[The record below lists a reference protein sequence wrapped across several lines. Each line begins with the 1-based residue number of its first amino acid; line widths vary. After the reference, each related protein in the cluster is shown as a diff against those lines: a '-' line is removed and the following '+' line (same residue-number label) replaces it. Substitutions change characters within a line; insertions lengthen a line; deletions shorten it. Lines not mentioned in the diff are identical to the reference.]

1 MASNLII
8 PRCSVYWGEDNLNLY
23 QLPGI
28 DEPQPLVYDV
38 QVNLED
44 TGNAPTASMKWNPS
58 GPAMAVYEKFIID
71 PKKMEEQISI
81 RFFYANGK
89 SINFK
94 FVWSGQSI
102 NYGTDMSIEVKMR
115 SELDGIINANLRSY
129 AQAYEKPAEVISSIS
144 RLEKQF
150 GVENLKLIK
159 YTKQANDDLKK
170 AKVEN
175 AYASDVVFTSAL
187 TNMIKA
193 NGNIPFASNIDQ
205 AGVVIYTPYTW
216 EKNPEI
222 INAVNVP
229 PQQSPDPTKRYGYI
243 LGPSLIET
251 ITRSTEWQPPQQ
263 SNVNNPLKATI
274 PQSKNQKELKT
285 STQSPQSKPQSNTQ
299 QAAKKKTSSPSGTSN
314 GKSHPTMRLTNNE
327 DGPKK
332 QELLNTEKQ
341 AKLSASMLMTPV
353 ITGIKPHDII
363 YIPSFTG
370 NYIEDWIVNSVTYE
384 QADGLIRVSVQATR
398 SYGLGNPMQKKPAE
412 EFLAFAKERKL
423 IGENASLEAW
433 QEYAWPATLKG

>member
-1 MASNLII
+1 MAGNLII
-8 PRCSVYWGEDNLNLY
+8 PRCEVYWGKDNLNLY
-23 QLPGI
+23 ALPNI
-28 DEPQPLVYDV
+28 EEPQPLVYDV

-44 TGNAPTASMKWNPS
+44 TGNAPTGSMKWNPT
-58 GPAMAVYEKFIID
+58 GPAMSVYEKFISSAE
-71 PKKMEEQISI
+71 KMAEQISV

-89 SINFK
+89 SITFK

-102 NYGTDMSIEVKMR
+102 NYGVDMSIEVKMR

-129 AQAYEKPAEVISSIS
+129 AQAYDKPAEVISSVS

-150 GVENLKLIK
+150 GIQDLKLIK
-159 YTKQANDDLKK
+159 YTKQANQDLKK

-187 TNMIKA
+187 ANMVKA
-193 NGNIPFASNIDQ
+193 NGNIPFATNIDQ

-216 EKNPEI
+216 EKEPEV
-222 INAVNVP
+222 INAVDVP

-243 LGPSLIET
+243 LGPSIIET

-263 SNVNNPLKATI
+263 TNVNTPVKSTI
-274 PQSKNQKELKT
+274 PQSKEKEKT
-285 STQSPQSKPQSNTQ
+285 KTNTQSPQSTPQKNTIES
-299 QAAKKKTSSPSGTSN
+299 AKKKTSSPSGTSS
-314 GKSHPTMRLTNNE
+314 GRSHPTMRLTNNE
-327 DGPKK
+327 EGPKK

-353 ITGIKPHDII
+353 ITGVKPHDIL

-370 NYIEDWIVNSVTYE
+370 EYIEDWIVNSVSYE
-384 QADGLIRVSVQATR
+384 QSDGLIKVSLQATR
-398 SYGLGNPMQKKPAE
+398 SYGLGNPMQEKPAE
-412 EFLAFAKERKL
+412 TFKKFAKDKGL
-423 IGENASLEAW
+423 IGENSNLEAW
-433 QEYAWPATLKG
+433 QEYAWASSLQG